1 MGAVVK
7 FAVVLYLVT
16 HGVPVSGDVDPRGL
30 AMVLVQGLLAQL
42 GLLR

>member
-7 FAVVLYLVT
+7 FALVLYLVT
-16 HGVPVSGDVDPRGL
+16 HGVPVSGDVDLRGL
-30 AMVLVQGLLAQL
+30 ATLVIQVVLAQL

>member
-16 HGVPVSGDVDPRGL
+16 HGVQVSGDVDLRSL
-30 AMVLVQGLLAQL
+30 ATVFVQAVLAQL

>member
-1 MGAVVK
+1 MGEIVK

-16 HGVPVSGDVDPRGL
+16 HGVPVSGDLDFRGL
-30 AMVLVQGLLAQL
+30 ATVVVQSLLAQL